1 LSELLTS
8 VIEKE
13 WNGREPMRIVTIN
26 NKPFEVI
33 EDENK
38 IFYKDISEA
47 KNRAHFSFS
56 KNEEDNKEAE
66 LGLKI
71 FFSELFRD

>member
-1 LSELLTS
+1 
-8 VIEKE
+8 
-13 WNGREPMRIVTIN
+13 MRIVTIN
-26 NKPFEVI
+26 NTPFEVT

-38 IFYKDISEA
+38 IFYKDVSES
-47 KNRAHFSFS
+47 KNKSHFSFI
-56 KNEEDNKEAE
+56 KNEEDNKEAG